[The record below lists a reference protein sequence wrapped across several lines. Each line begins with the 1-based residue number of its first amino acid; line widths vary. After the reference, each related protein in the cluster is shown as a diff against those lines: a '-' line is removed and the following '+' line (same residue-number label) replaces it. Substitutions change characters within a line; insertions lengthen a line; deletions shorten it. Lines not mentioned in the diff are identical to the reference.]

1 MKKHLIFILAGIVA
15 MTTVPARAASVGSPE
30 TQGKGKLAVEAEWS
44 YIFNT
49 DLDFK
54 KASRTAGHA
63 TDEPLNFKIT
73 RGRNAVAKISYGL
86 FDFLDVYL
94 KAGSANYNFKGD
106 VYVGDTKTVDE
117 NLSSKDSF
125 LYGLGFKVAH
135 EFKQGW
141 IVGFD
146 AQYLTTDL
154 NLNFSATNLSTG
166 AVANAK
172 YTNCRI
178 QEWHI
183 APYIAKRIA
192 NFTPYIGARYS
203 DLRLDQS
210 SPNDP
215 NRWNN
220 LVFNAVYNIGVFT
233 GMDCNFGDSFK
244 LNVEGRFVDETAMSV
259 GLAYR
264 F

>member
-1 MKKHLIFILAGIVA
+1 MKQIFIFIGLVFVA
-15 MTTVPARAASVGSPE
+15 VVPARAASVGSPQA
-30 TQGKGKLAVEAEWS
+30 QGKGKFAAEAEWS

-54 KASRTAGHA
+54 KASRPAGHA
-63 TDEPLNFKIT
+63 TDQPLNFKIT
-73 RGRNAVAKISYGL
+73 RGRSSVAKISYGL

-94 KAGSANYNFKGD
+94 KVGSANYNFKGD
-106 VYVGDTKTVDE
+106 VYVGGTRTVEE

-135 EFKQGW
+135 ELKKGW
-141 IVGFD
+141 IVGCD
-146 AQYLTTDL
+146 VQYLTTDL
-154 NLNFSATNLSTG
+154 NLNFSATSLGTG

-178 QEWHI
+178 QEWHV
-183 APYIAKRIA
+183 APYIAKKIA
-192 NFTPYIGARYS
+192 NFTPYLGARYS

-220 LVFNAVYNIGVFT
+220 LVFNAVYNVGVFT
-233 GMDCNFGDSFK
+233 GMDWNIGDGFK
-244 LNVEGRFVDETAMSV
+244 LNVEGRFIDETAVSV
-259 GLAYR
+259 GVAYK